1 MAIAMF
7 GKVKALEG
15 RIDEM
20 LNTLSQA
27 GMQFEQLVKRYL
39 THGADEE
46 FEAQC
51 QKLKDLE
58 QSGNRLSRE
67 ISRSLYT
74 EMLIPDSRGDVLS
87 LLQYLD
93 YFLDQY
99 EHVAT
104 AILVERPDLD
114 QSTEEQQAI
123 FTELLENSVKSV
135 EAAVVTTRA
144 FFKDLRTVEDNAHK
158 IAFYESEAD
167 RIAGRCKR
175 EIFNSDMGLDRKLQ
189 ARYFVDKI
197 DELADEAEEL
207 GDEIS
212 IYTIKRSL

>member
-27 GMQFEQLVKRYL
+27 GMLFEQLVKRYL
-39 THGADEE
+39 AHGADKE
-46 FEAQC
+46 FEEQC

-58 QSGNRLSRE
+58 QSGNGLSRE
-67 ISRSLYT
+67 IARSLYT

-93 YFLDQY
+93 YLLDQY
-99 EHVAT
+99 EHIAT
-104 AILVERPDLD
+104 AISVEKPALD
-114 QSTEEQQAI
+114 AITEQQRAI
-123 FTELLENSVKSV
+123 FTELLENSVKCV
-135 EAAVVTTRA
+135 EASVVTARA
-144 FFKDLRTVEDNAHK
+144 FFKNLRTVEDNAHK
-158 IAFYESEAD
+158 IGFYETEAD
-167 RIAGRCKR
+167 HIASRLKR
-175 EIFNSDMGLDRKLQ
+175 EIFDSDMGLDRKMQ

-207 GDEIS
+207 GEEIS